1 MHTPWAYLPEF
12 PDKPASRFALNP
24 ETKQPMENKEYVKV
38 SKKFKSTTPILRN
51 FE

>member
-38 SKKFKSTTPILRN
+38 SKKIHDPDFKK
-51 FE
+51 F

>member
-38 SKKFKSTTPILRN
+38 SKKFQIHDPDLKK
-51 FE
+51 F